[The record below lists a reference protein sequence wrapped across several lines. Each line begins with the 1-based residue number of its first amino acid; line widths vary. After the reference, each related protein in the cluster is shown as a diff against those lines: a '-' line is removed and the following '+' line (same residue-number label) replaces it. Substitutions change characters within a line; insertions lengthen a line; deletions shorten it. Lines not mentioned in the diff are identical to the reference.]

1 MADEDDRYGPPT
13 HSCKYCNKC
22 FPATLEKNRFG
33 EKCLKS
39 DLLLD
44 GADALVAALDGCQ
57 FLLLALHPHKSDAET
72 TRVSFLIEQKTHYGD
87 HAVRPYLK
95 GSKVLES
102 LDPAKQAPRDPSFWM
117 ESGFEQGQ
125 RLASS
130 DFHSFRS
137 SV

>member
-72 TRVSFLIEQKTHYGD
+72 TRAAKFSKASIQPSKHLEIPVSGWNQGS
-87 HAVRPYLK
+87 
-95 GSKVLES
+95 SKVNVWLPQTSIAFAVVFS
-102 LDPAKQAPRDPSFWM
+102 L
-117 ESGFEQGQ
+117 SG
-125 RLASS
+125 
-130 DFHSFRS
+130 
-137 SV
+137 